1 MNCENGKKIRGRVSE
16 VHRERYTLQYEEEE
30 LYAKLKGT
38 LYKTLENYPVVGD
51 YVTIKYNVYG
61 DSIIE
66 AIEPRTS
73 WFIRPDQSGHAAGY
87 VKTMK
92 EQVLAANYD
101 YAFIVASLN
110 QNYNLNRIIRYISIT
125 IQGGGKPIVILTKA
139 DLCDNPEQY
148 IREIKDTTKEAEV
161 FAVSSITGAGLSQ
174 LAPYLEKDKTI
185 ILLGSSGV
193 GKSTLVNKLA
203 GKEIMYVNEIREKD
217 AKGRHTTTHRQM
229 IQMPS
234 GAIVIDTPGMREI
247 GVIDVEEGVNDT
259 FSDIVELIHSCR
271 FSNCKHNGE
280 PGCAVQRAIEEGVL
294 TRERYELY
302 FGLQRENRW
311 ATQKAKRN
319 SRKK

>member
-1 MNCENGKKIRGRVSE
+1 MKCEDGRKIRVRVSE
-16 VHRERYTLQYEEEE
+16 VHRERYTLQYGNEE

-38 LYKTLENYPVVGD
+38 LYKSLENYPVVGD
-51 YVTIKYNVYG
+51 YVIIKYNAYG

-66 AIEPRTS
+66 EIEPRTT

-110 QNYNLNRIIRYISIT
+110 QNYNLNRIMRYISIT
-125 IQGGGKPIVILTKA
+125 IQGRGKPVVILTKA
-139 DLCDNPEQY
+139 DLCDNPEEY
-148 IREIKDTTKEAEV
+148 IREIKNTTKEAEV
-161 FAVSSITGAGLSQ
+161 FVVSSKTGAGLSQ
-174 LAPYLEKDKTI
+174 ITPYLEKDRTI

-193 GKSTLVNKLA
+193 GKSSLVNKLA
-203 GKEIMYVNEIREKD
+203 GREIMYVSDIREKD
-217 AKGRHTTTHRQM
+217 AKGRHTTTHRQL

-259 FSDIVELIHSCR
+259 FSDIVELIYSCR

-280 PGCAVQRAIEEGVL
+280 PGCGVQRAIEEGIL
-294 TRERYELY
+294 SRERFELY
-302 FGLQRENRW
+302 RGLQRENRW
-311 ATQKAKRN
+311 ATQKARKN
-319 SRKK
+319 SRKQ